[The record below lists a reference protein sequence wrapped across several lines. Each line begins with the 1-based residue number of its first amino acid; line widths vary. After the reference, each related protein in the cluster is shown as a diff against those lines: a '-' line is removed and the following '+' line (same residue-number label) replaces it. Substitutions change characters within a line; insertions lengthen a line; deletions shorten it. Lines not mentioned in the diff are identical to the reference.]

1 MVHVEP
7 GRLDRRVLD
16 QCRFWVTR
24 QGAVLE
30 LSAMSASHLHAVAA
44 LLRGKAMWL
53 HMHAMADLLTGA
65 VEGAGIGEVLAV
77 ELGGAS
83 IADLDAEEWLATTP
97 LMRAIER
104 ETRRR

>member
-1 MVHVEP
+1 MAHVEP

-30 LSAMSASHLHAVAA
+30 LSAMSFSHLRAVAE

-53 HMHAMADLLTGA
+53 HMLAIADLLAGA
-65 VEGAGIGEVLAV
+65 VADAGMGEVLAV

-83 IADLDAEEWLATTP
+83 IADLEAEEWLATTP

-104 ETRRR
+104 ELLQA

>member
-1 MVHVEP
+1 MSVE
-7 GRLDRRVLD
+7 
-16 QCRFWVTR
+16 
-24 QGAVLE
+24 
-30 LSAMSASHLHAVAA
+30 HLHAVTD
-44 LLRGKAMWL
+44 LLRDKAMWL
-53 HMHAMADLLTGA
+53 HMLAMADLLTGVA
-65 VEGAGIGEVLAV
+65 EGAGMGEVLAV